1 MSSHRE
7 DNAQREDMR
16 PANPPS
22 ADDPRL
28 AIPEVLRTP
37 IKHPSREHPPAP
49 PALSGLGDLGK
60 ALAIGL
66 DFLFSI
72 AAAGLLGYLLDRW
85 QGWSPAGLL
94 IGLGVGFAAATVR
107 MLSRLNREEA
117 RAKAQRK
124 IKSP

>member
-1 MSSHRE
+1 MSTNKQEHQQSN
-7 DNAQREDMR
+7 D
-16 PANPPS
+16 PTLANPPS

-37 IKHPSREHPPAP
+37 IKHPSLEPKPAP
-49 PALSGLGDLGK
+49 AALSGLGDLGK

-72 AAAGLLGYLLDRW
+72 AAAGLVGYLLDRW

-107 MLSRLNREEA
+107 ILQRLNREEA
-117 RAKAQRK
+117 KSKARRSAK
-124 IKSP
+124 

>member
-1 MSSHRE
+1 MNSASEQDRGHE
-7 DNAQREDMR
+7 PES

-37 IKHPSREHPPAP
+37 IKHPSREPKPAP
-49 PALSGLGDLGK
+49 AALSGLGDLGK

-72 AAAGLLGYLLDRW
+72 AAAGLIGYLLDRW

-94 IGLGVGFAAATVR
+94 IGLGIGFAAATVR
-107 MLSRLNREEA
+107 ILQRLNREEA
-117 RAKAQRK
+117 KSKARRSTK
-124 IKSP
+124 